1 MRNVETNLSSG
12 KWIMWFF
19 FDVLSHFMLFCCKIS
34 LLCDLRC
41 FVAIH
46 ALWRGEKL
54 SKKFY
59 LWRKKDKYEVWVCLL
74 VSGNVLRCF
83 QLVCHNCCSRE
94 ESISKVIFVEKSEIN
109 FILAVLERDYRKC
122 MHQRILNWIKFSWY
136 GQYNPTFNKGC
147 AAHCAHCAWCWTNI
161 LHIGKGQ
168 MENIAGGLT
177 LYFQVAIFCC
187 HDFHQ
192 EPHVVKKST
201 TSVK

>member
-1 MRNVETNLSSG
+1 M
-12 KWIMWFF
+12 
-19 FDVLSHFMLFCCKIS
+19 FCHI
-34 LLCDLRC
+34 LYC
-41 FVAIH
+41 FVAKSLFYAIYAVLSRNLFCRDSR
-46 ALWRGEKL
+46 ALVRGEKL

-59 LWRKKDKYEVWVCLL
+59 LWRKRDKYEVRVCLL

-83 QLVCHNCCSRE
+83 QLVCHNCCSPE

>member
-1 MRNVETNLSSG
+1 MGTPLTASPWTLWMATFYVVFNTQCVITGAPRRNQFPKLLS
-12 KWIMWFF
+12 W
-19 FDVLSHFMLFCCKIS
+19 
-34 LLCDLRC
+34 
-41 FVAIH
+41 
-46 ALWRGEKL
+46 
-54 SKKFY
+54 
-59 LWRKKDKYEVWVCLL
+59 
-74 VSGNVLRCF
+74 
-83 QLVCHNCCSRE
+83 
-94 ESISKVIFVEKSEIN
+94 EKSEIN
-109 FILAVLERDYRKC
+109 FISAVLERDYRKC

>member
-1 MRNVETNLSSG
+1 M
-12 KWIMWFF
+12 
-19 FDVLSHFMLFCCKIS
+19 FCRI
-34 LLCDLRC
+34 LYC
-41 FVAIH
+41 FVAKSLFYAIYAVLSRNLFCRDSR
-46 ALWRGEKL
+46 ALA
-54 SKKFY
+54 
-59 LWRKKDKYEVWVCLL
+59 WRKIEQKILPVEKKGQIWSKGMSIGVWQCFTLFSIS
-74 VSGNVLRCF
+74 VSY
-83 QLVCHNCCSRE
+83 NCCSRE